1 MTKDEQDYM
10 KMQQQLLQ
18 LQEKMKQKKEILDKE
33 RDDEIIKA
41 IREIDLPREDGFK
54 LARLIEDRKSL
65 EAIMK
70 MEPQAA
76 TVKRKIKLNKESEE
90 KKDEE

>member
-41 IREIDLPREDGFK
+41 IREVDLPREDGFK

-65 EAIMK
+65 EAIMM